1 MFFRYSSGDDIIPY
15 SITTVDQNIQLS
27 GVPGFSVGGTY
38 TLNTPYITGRNYGIQ
53 FSVADC
59 EYLHAQ
65 FNNNSKNICK
75 LYQQHYSQNKSAA
88 LVTLLKKNRT
98 SRLYSFEVCH
108 SLVLSLKCC
117 IKLIKSS
124 LRMTNR
130 NSFYPV

>member
-59 EYLHAQ
+59 EYLPQTVTVLDTVAIGTYVYTVSYSDANAADIPYLTIQ
-65 FNNNSKNICK
+65 KNNAPEFTLNSATGKV
-75 LYQQHYSQNKSAA
+75 QN
-88 LVTLLKKNRT
+88 V
-98 SRLYSFEVCH
+98 
-108 SLVLSLKCC
+108 SLPRS
-117 IKLIKSS
+117 
-124 LRMTNR
+124 
-130 NSFYPV
+130 